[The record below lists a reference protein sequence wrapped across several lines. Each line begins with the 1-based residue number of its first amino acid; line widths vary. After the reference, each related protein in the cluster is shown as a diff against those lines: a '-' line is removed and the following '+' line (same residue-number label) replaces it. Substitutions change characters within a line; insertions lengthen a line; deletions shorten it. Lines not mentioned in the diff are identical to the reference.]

1 MTKSK
6 DSREAPDK
14 AARQTT
20 TASNSKSGKS
30 AESNNDCFVIMPISD
45 HPDYENGHFGHVY
58 RDIIAPACV
67 AAGFKPVRADE
78 NRGTNVIQHE
88 ILKQL
93 ITSPLAICDLSTRNP
108 NVMFEL
114 GLRQAFDKPVVL
126 IQDENTPKIFDIS
139 MFRYTSYR
147 SRRKYDEVLID
158 QASIEAAIHQ
168 TIKDSKDGSGVNS
181 LIKFLSIEKAL
192 SDLPA
197 SDNPERDVILGMQ
210 RQLDE
215 IMRELNRMSV
225 RDSRSRMEYS
235 NAVLEYSKD
244 EQLLKFLTDNSSVD
258 PLELVSNVLSPY
270 REIVI
275 SRILKNNLSEEA
287 LRIRGL
293 RLNSKMQAEYSI
305 LIKDLI
311 SRFSPLVKS
320 PD

>member
-1 MTKSK
+1 
-6 DSREAPDK
+6 
-14 AARQTT
+14 
-20 TASNSKSGKS
+20 
-30 AESNNDCFVIMPISD
+30 
-45 HPDYENGHFGHVY
+45 
-58 RDIIAPACV
+58 
-67 AAGFKPVRADE
+67 
-78 NRGTNVIQHE
+78 
-88 ILKQL
+88 
-93 ITSPLAICDLSTRNP
+93 
-108 NVMFEL
+108 
-114 GLRQAFDKPVVL
+114 
-126 IQDENTPKIFDIS
+126 